1 MQKDNYSIPKRNTG
15 GGEEVETRP
24 LYVEEWLD
32 SLPYVDFK
40 RTSRLLHEATR
51 ATNSQPVKPTA
62 RFELVQLY
70 NRPYQYYVE
79 SQIKTGAQHTLQSIE
94 TMQEQVEIL
103 KLIAVNLAYACKLSV
118 DEALK
123 QKTMWRQSK
132 PPLDALLAALHYL
145 SHALI
150 FSFLEYAPVPKN
162 VWRELHFVYDF
173 TEGLGQHNAVLLPP
187 GGKAGVD
194 SISIAAAYKR
204 IVMSSL
210 ADPHHLPF
218 GAIWEIY
225 EQLGGWVQHV
235 EIGRF
240 AQPGN
245 PGGSFVVNLDSDSR
259 PIPLTKFDSSTG
271 NDKLRLIDASALGGI
286 IEEQLERLQSGQ
298 GLAPGSK
305 LSPYFARAVLGH
317 VQRSWGLPPNRYHP
331 REPGEGTLELTCSL
345 NAVYYF
351 LNSGNEFAPVIPNAD
366 ADAEQAEAA
375 PASGDVAPSSNYVVE
390 SWNLVDQG
398 PGGFAVIK
406 KDKPHYTVRVGD
418 LISIGHAPGSTGL
431 REWTLGIIRWLMV
444 HQNRT
449 YRIGVQTI
457 PGSITPIAVRAVGGS
472 GHDTLFRRALLL
484 TDRQRQ
490 SNQSLITE
498 RGLYQESRP
507 LELLYT
513 GRVLRANSGALI
525 ESAVGFEH
533 FTLRPA

>member
-1 MQKDNYSIPKRNTG
+1 MQKDNYSIPKRKTG
-15 GGEEVETRP
+15 AGEEVETRP

-40 RTSRLLHEATR
+40 KTSRLLHEATR
-51 ATNSQPVKPTA
+51 ATNTQPVKAAT

-103 KLIAVNLAYACKLSV
+103 KLIAVNLAFACKLSV
-118 DEALK
+118 DESQK
-123 QKTMWRQSK
+123 QKTLWRQSK
-132 PPLDALLAALHYL
+132 PPLEALLAALHYL

-173 TEGLGQHNAVLLPP
+173 AEGLGQHNAVLLPP
-187 GGKAGVD
+187 GGKTGTD
-194 SISIAAAYKR
+194 TISIAAAYKR
-204 IVMSSL
+204 IVMASL

-225 EQLGGWVQHV
+225 EQLGAWVQHV
-235 EIGRF
+235 EVTRF
-240 AQPGN
+240 LQPGN
-245 PGGSFVVNLDSDSR
+245 PGGCFVVNLDSDNR
-259 PIPLTKFDSSTG
+259 PIPLTKFDAPTG
-271 NDKLRLIDASALGGI
+271 NDKLRLIDAGALGGV
-286 IEEQLERLQSGQ
+286 IEEQLERLQAGQ
-298 GLAPGSK
+298 NLGPASK
-305 LSPYFARAVLGH
+305 LSPYFAQSVLGH
-317 VQRSWGLPPNRYHP
+317 MQRTWGLPPNRYHP
-331 REPGEGTLELTCSL
+331 REPGEGSLELTCGL

-351 LNSGNEFAPVIPNAD
+351 LNTGHEFAPVIPGSGG
-366 ADAEQAEAA
+366 EEAEAA
-375 PASGDVAPSSNYVVE
+375 GSASEVTPTSNYVVE

-406 KDKPHYTVRVGD
+406 KEKPHYTVRVGD

-444 HQNRT
+444 HQKNA

-457 PGSITPIAVRAVGGS
+457 PGSVTPVAVRAVGGS
-472 GHDTLFRRALLL
+472 SHDSLFRRALLL

-490 SNQSLITE
+490 GSQSMITE
-498 RGLYQESRP
+498 RGLYQDGRA
-507 LELLYT
+507 LELLYN
-513 GRVLRANSGALI
+513 GRVLRTTGGALI